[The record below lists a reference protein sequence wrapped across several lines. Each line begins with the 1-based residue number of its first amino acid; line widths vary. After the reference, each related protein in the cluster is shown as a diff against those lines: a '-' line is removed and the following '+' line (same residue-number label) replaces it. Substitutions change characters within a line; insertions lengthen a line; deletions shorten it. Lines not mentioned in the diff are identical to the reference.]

1 MKVQAVTDVGR
12 ERSVNQDYVY
22 YSLTETG
29 SLPNLFLVADGMG
42 GHKAGDMASRYTVET
57 FVSLVQDSTLK
68 DPVSII
74 NNAVTQVNRRLLQK
88 AAESEDYE
96 GMGTT
101 LVAAT
106 VYDNILRVANV
117 GDSRLYILG
126 NEITQITRDHSLVEE
141 MVSMGEINREQAR
154 NHEKKNIITRA
165 LGIQDEAQIDL
176 FPFRVETGNRYL
188 LCSDGLTNMVE
199 DTELCRLISQKKD
212 ISEIGAEL
220 ILKANKNGGLDN
232 IAVVLVEID
241 NSEVGL

>member
-88 AAESEDYE
+88 AAESENYE

-101 LVAAT
+101 LVAEPCMIIFYGLPMSETA
-106 VYDNILRVANV
+106 
-117 GDSRLYILG
+117 GYI
-126 NEITQITRDHSLVEE
+126 
-141 MVSMGEINREQAR
+141 
-154 NHEKKNIITRA
+154 
-165 LGIQDEAQIDL
+165 
-176 FPFRVETGNRYL
+176 F
-188 LCSDGLTNMVE
+188 
-199 DTELCRLISQKKD
+199 
-212 ISEIGAEL
+212 
-220 ILKANKNGGLDN
+220 
-232 IAVVLVEID
+232 
-241 NSEVGL
+241 